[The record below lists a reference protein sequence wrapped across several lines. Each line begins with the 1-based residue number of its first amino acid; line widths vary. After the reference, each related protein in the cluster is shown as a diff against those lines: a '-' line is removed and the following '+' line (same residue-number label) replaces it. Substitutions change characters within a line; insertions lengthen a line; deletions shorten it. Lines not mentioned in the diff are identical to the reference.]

1 MDIIR
6 RRYNISIY
14 LSIYLSQLGVKRL
27 NKYIFLLYHNSDC
40 HFKASWLFVACCM
53 FMACILLSIESL
65 DVKIIRICSQNFGF
79 KVINL
84 LCCCCFFLTWINAG
98 TFCGVFR
105 RQALDRGAMALKVDK
120 IVTGKKCL
128 SCICKF
134 ITANYSAEAWWEN
147 FFSKTIFI
155 GSETL
160 ISIT

>member
-1 MDIIR
+1 MTVT
-6 RRYNISIY
+6 
-14 LSIYLSQLGVKRL
+14 LKLPHFCG
-27 NKYIFLLYHNSDC
+27 LLHVHSL
-40 HFKASWLFVACCM
+40 HFM
-53 FMACILLSIESL
+53 LSIESL

-84 LCCCCFFLTWINAG
+84 LFCCCFFLTWINAG

-134 ITANYSAEAWWEN
+134 IAANYSAEAWWEN
-147 FFSKTIFI
+147 FYPKQYLLAQKPWFLLHNLYVMCRSDVQVTCFCSFHFI
-155 GSETL
+155 KLYST
-160 ISIT
+160 TYM